1 MVVGQHPVVQRSPK
15 LDFVHLGGVGEDV
28 GELSV
33 NCGWGFSAVGVE
45 TRQCN
50 ISVGQPQH
58 EVRRFR
64 HVSNFCTKSSEGSD
78 RKLHSVAV
86 TGTGWPNCH
95 PASFSDLDWVKLCR
109 ANDNVG
115 RAIMSMSMSMS
126 MSRVFAGRIIPGL
139 LAYSSKAPLPVAPPT
154 NASTGAVPPKP
165 TETSRSF
172 RSVAYA
178 GRCRLA
184 HRDSP
189 ELLLQLPYAGMT
201 FLIPS

>member
-1 MVVGQHPVVQRSPK
+1 MIIARGQTDRKIWLPIACGLPEFDRPRPVPANGRWSTPGCPA
-15 LDFVHLGGVGEDV
+15 L
-28 GELSV
+28 
-33 NCGWGFSAVGVE
+33 
-45 TRQCN
+45 T
-50 ISVGQPQH
+50 
-58 EVRRFR
+58 
-64 HVSNFCTKSSEGSD
+64 EGSD

-115 RAIMSMSMSMS
+115 RAIMSMSMS